1 VPCTNNALEAF
12 NRVIKDENTLRER
25 FLLGQFSVMLMQ
37 YMETWS
43 NNYEANVKI
52 MHDQPI
58 VDLPLWTAAYQWA
71 KLEKTVIT
79 ENTTDFHIFYSLA
92 KDKRDFTDNDMINKE
107 MKFNSFNQYKVAM
120 FNIWTTT
127 LPTDKVKWVDGKCDC
142 PAYFKKRLCKH
153 VVGVAIWT
161 KIAVPPPVAKA
172 IPIGAKRRRGR
183 PAKAKKKP

>member
-1 VPCTNNALEAF
+1 MDCSLSMGEV
-12 NRVIKDENTLRER
+12 RENSHNGKYYR
-25 FLLGQFSVMLMQ
+25 F
-37 YMETWS
+37 
-43 NNYEANVKI
+43 
-52 MHDQPI
+52 P
-58 VDLPLWTAAYQWA
+58 
-71 KLEKTVIT
+71 
-79 ENTTDFHIFYSLA
+79 HILQSCR
-92 KDKRDFTDNDMINKE
+92 DKRDFTDNDMINKE
-107 MKFNSFNQYKVAM
+107 MKFNSFNEYKVAM